1 MDKFERFLKDVADY
15 TDSNNHTEARIRIA
29 KYFGFNDE
37 LIKLQGIYA
46 KAERLGY
53 MSQELLNELSKITTV
68 MFRKLPENIR
78 KIVKSKI

>member
-15 TDSNNHTEARIRIA
+15 TDSNNHTEARIKIA
-29 KYFGFNDE
+29 KYFGLNDE
-37 LIKLQGIYA
+37 LIKLQGIDA

-53 MSQELLNELSKITTV
+53 MSQELLNEVSKITTV
-68 MFRKLPENIR
+68 IFRKLPKDIG